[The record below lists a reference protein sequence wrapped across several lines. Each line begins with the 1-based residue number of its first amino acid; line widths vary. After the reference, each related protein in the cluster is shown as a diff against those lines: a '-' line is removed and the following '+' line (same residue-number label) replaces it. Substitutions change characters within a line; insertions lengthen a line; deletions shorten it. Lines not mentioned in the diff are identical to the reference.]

1 MEKSSP
7 ILGKLSESPL
17 KKAKNLPKLVEIQNP
32 VNPGFETQK
41 TNPDF
46 REKPGFQTR
55 VG

>member
-17 KKAKNLPKLVEIQNP
+17 KKAKNLQKLVEIQNP
-32 VNPGFETQK
+32 VNPGFEAQK